1 MDKKI
6 ITSAMLLLPFL
17 CAVAGEE
24 WSYGDCVEYAKTHN
38 ISLQQSKLNEEIS
51 QYSLEAANAKWLP
64 SLDFATTHG
73 LTNTPFKE
81 EGDKTAYTSSYGLNA
96 GWTVWNGGERE
107 NTIKKQRLQTSI
119 DALNS
124 DDILRSLET
133 EILSL
138 YINILYAKEAIGINE
153 EAAKVSL
160 AQADRA
166 RQLMEAG
173 RLSRVDYAQI
183 QSQYEQDRYAV
194 VSAQGT
200 YDTRRMELKKL
211 LELGISQEMNLVS
224 VEWDEENVLCPL
236 PPIEESYRM
245 ALDTDARIKATEL
258 EKQTAELDVKIAK
271 SGYYPSIDLKA
282 GVGTAYSAPGSSFGD
297 QVKWGLNES
306 VGLTVS
312 VPILDNKKTKTAVAQ
327 ARVQQ
332 LNAEL
337 EQEAR
342 RNEIAQTVEG
352 WYIDLRAAQA
362 RYIAGQEQVKSSALS
377 DELINEQ
384 FNLGLVNT
392 VELLTAHNTL
402 LQAKRELLQAKYM
415 AMLGHK
421 MIEYYRTASVTMP

>member
-1 MDKKI
+1 MNRTAI
-6 ITSAMLLLPFL
+6 IAILMSLPL
-17 CAVAGEE
+17 CVCATGK
-24 WSYGDCVEYAKTHN
+24 WSYSDCVEYAKKHN
-38 ISLQQSKLNEEIS
+38 IQLLQSRLNEDVS
-51 QYSLEAANAKWLP
+51 KYSLEAANAKWMP

-73 LTNTPFKE
+73 FTNTPFRE
-81 EGDKTAYTSSYGLNA
+81 NGDKNTYTSSYGLNA

-107 NTIKKQRLQTSI
+107 NTIKKQRLQMSI
-119 DALNS
+119 DALGT
-124 DDILRSLET
+124 DDIFRSLET
-133 EILSL
+133 EILSI
-138 YINILYAKEAIGINE
+138 YINILYAKEAVEMNV
-153 EAAKVSL
+153 EAAKVSA
-160 AQADRA
+160 AQAERA
-166 RQLMEAG
+166 KQLMDAG

-200 YDTRRMELKKL
+200 YDARRMELKKL
-211 LELGISQEMNLVS
+211 LELGVAQNVELVS
-224 VEWDEENVLCPL
+224 VEWNEENVLSPL

-245 ALDTDARIKATEL
+245 ALGADARMKAAEY

-271 SGYYPSIDLKA
+271 AGYYPSIGLNA
-282 GVGTAYSAPGSSFGD
+282 GVGTGYGAPGSSFGN
-297 QVKWGLNES
+297 QMKWGLNES

-312 VPILDNKKTKTAVAQ
+312 IPILDNKKTKTAVAQ

-332 LNAEL
+332 INAEL

-342 RNEIAQTVEG
+342 KNEIAQMVES

-362 RYIAGQEQVKSSALS
+362 RYVAGQEQVKSSALS

-384 FNLGLVNT
+384 FKLGLVNT

-402 LQAKRELLQAKYM
+402 LQARRELLQAKYM